1 MPLVLNKDTFK
12 KIKEDNIKLEKI
24 VIEDKILDSNGKLL
38 DLDII
43 NDTNGINTFFSS
55 DLGFYFTA
63 ELPITYT
70 ISL

>member
-1 MPLVLNKDTFK
+1 MPLILNKDTFK
-12 KIKEDNIKLEKI
+12 KIKEDNIYIKTEKDIIKDELLNLGI
-24 VIEDKILDSNGKLL
+24 VIDENGAEKFY
-38 DLDII
+38 
-43 NDTNGINTFFSS
+43 NS